1 MTNGGEIYA
10 IVLSIRA
17 YFNLRVSL
25 AILNYPFPN
34 NEKWL

>member
-1 MTNGGEIYA
+1 MTNGEEMYA

-17 YFNLRVSL
+17 YSDLRVSL
-25 AILNYPFPN
+25 AILNYSFPN